1 MAPRLVT
8 NAGMP
13 DNFGR
18 LPAVE
23 LAGASMLAI
32 VQAIPEL
39 ESRTGRKP
47 TVIGGL
53 AVLSRLGTAYRATS
67 DLDTV
72 SRRATGDPPQVDVLL
87 AAGARRAGPAGV
99 WIQTSAG
106 MVQVDII
113 EVTDAELSQLPDDET
128 DRLAVLSH
136 AWAIETATRMRVR
149 VASQSE
155 VPDTEVIVRVAEP
168 GPLIAMKLQSIMN
181 RPAAKERTDL
191 LDVVRLT
198 LDSTV
203 GPSARAQ
210 LHHAGAQLAADA
222 SLHAHRWF
230 IEQSEHPAGKHR
242 NELPPLSP
250 ERQTA
255 RRMRSVTESARC
267 CRRCRGTTR
276 RTSAEADRVPNP
288 AAIGVAED
296 LQQHVL
302 LAQPELEQPAACGHR
317 GP

>member
-203 GPSARAQ
+203 GP
-210 LHHAGAQLAADA
+210 LLAATLFA
-222 SLHAHRWF
+222 HELAAVGGHATAGLGGDGCRFVLERGSAAGEATLGCGSPVSGGPQGGGPVRVRAGVTCCWLARLADVVLARRGGWRARRWF
-230 IEQSEHPAGKHR
+230 RAA
-242 NELPPLSP
+242 
-250 ERQTA
+250 A
-255 RRMRSVTESARC
+255 R
-267 CRRCRGTTR
+267 
-276 RTSAEADRVPNP
+276 
-288 AAIGVAED
+288 
-296 LQQHVL
+296 
-302 LAQPELEQPAACGHR
+302 
-317 GP
+317 